1 MKFRATIQLD
11 GKTAT
16 GINVPAEVMEGLRG
30 GKRPAVK
37 VTIKG
42 HTYSST
48 VGTMRGVAKIPISA
62 ENREAAG
69 VNAGDEVEV
78 EVELDKSPREVAVPA
93 DLAEALGGD
102 AEAERCFDGLSPSR
116 KKAYVTWI
124 EQAKKAETRERRV
137 AQAVTEL
144 SEGRP
149 RR

>member
-1 MKFRATIQLD
+1 MEFRATIQLD

-16 GINVPAEVMEGLRG
+16 GINVPDEVMEKLGG

-37 VTIKG
+37 VTIMG
-42 HTYSST
+42 YTYSST

-62 ENREAAG
+62 ENRKAAG
-69 VNAGDEVEV
+69 VDAGDEVDV
-78 EVELDKSPREVAVPA
+78 KIELDEAPRGVNVPA
-93 DLAEALGGD
+93 DLAEALRGD
-102 AEAERCFDGLSPSR
+102 AEAERCFEGLSPSR

-124 EQAKKAETRERRV
+124 EQAKKAETRDRRV

-144 SEGRP
+144 SEGNP